1 MTYTKSQYAWIGLRL
16 SLGWIF
22 FWAFIDK
29 LFGLGFATKPA
40 GAWLAGG
47 SPTTGFLSNAVTGPF
62 ASIYKAMSGSVV
74 IDVLFMAALLVI
86 GVTLLTGAALKFGSY
101 IGALLV
107 FLMWTALLFPANNP
121 VVDDHIVYLF
131 VFLVFASKPEV
142 GKWCGLADKWA
153 KTKIAKKYALLR

>member
-1 MTYTKSQYAWIGLRL
+1 MTYTKSRYAWIGLRL

-47 SPTTGFLSNAVTGPF
+47 APTTGFLLNAVKGPF

-121 VVDDHIVYLF
+121 ILDEHIVYLF
-131 VFLVFASKPEV
+131 ALLALASSNA

>member
-47 SPTTGFLSNAVTGPF
+47 SPTTGFLKFAATGPF
-62 ASIYKAMSGSVV
+62 ASFYNMLAGNAI
-74 IDVLFMAALLVI
+74 IDVLFML
-86 GVTLLTGAALKFGSY
+86 GLLTVGITLTLGIAMRLGSY
-101 IGALLV
+101 IGALMV
-107 FLMWTALLFPANNP
+107 FLMWTALLPPENNP
-121 VVDDHIVYLF
+121 LLDDHIVYLF
-131 VFLVFASKPEV
+131 AFLVLAGSKAGEIFSLD
-142 GKWCGLADKWA
+142 KWWA
-153 KTKIAKKYALLR
+153 KTSLAKKYRLLR